1 MSFNKRFVNKETI
14 RIYLDNGIGLK
25 KLFDTDAIIFLDKKS
40 TKVYY
45 WYSEGLSDDEINSK
59 LNKNEGKKI

>member
-14 RIYLDNGIGLK
+14 RIYLDNGMGLK
-25 KLFDTDAIIFLDKKS
+25 KLFDTDAIIFLDKNS

-45 WYSEGLSDDEINSK
+45 WYTEGLSDDEINSK
-59 LNKNEGKKI
+59 LNKNEGKKF

>member
-1 MSFNKRFVNKETI
+1 MSINKRFVNKETI
-14 RIYLDNGIGLK
+14 KIYLDNGVGLK

-45 WYSEGLSDDEINSK
+45 WYIKGLSDGEINSK

>member
-1 MSFNKRFVNKETI
+1 MSINKRFVNKETI
-14 RIYLDNGIGLK
+14 KIYLDNGVGLK

-45 WYSEGLSDDEINSK
+45 WHIEGLSDGEINSK

>member
-1 MSFNKRFVNKETI
+1 MSFNKRFINKETI
-14 RIYLDNGIGLK
+14 KIYLNNDIGLK

-45 WYSEGLSDDEINSK
+45 WYVEGLSDDEINSK
-59 LNKNEGKKI
+59 LNKNGQKTT